1 MNLTKCKNGHYY
13 DADKYPNCPHCASS
27 GSADDDVTVNMEQT
41 GYRGG
46 ASSSDDQTVG
56 FWEATQPSPA
66 PAGPAANVGG
76 PRAGGGPV
84 SLMQAVNA
92 ASAAPANLRVEEDND
107 KTVSYYGGILETEPV
122 VGWLVCV
129 EGKML
134 GKAFELKNGKN
145 FIGRSSQMDVILE
158 GDANV
163 SRDRHAIV
171 TYEPRGRE
179 FFAQPGESRELFY
192 VNGQVVLM
200 NVVLKARDIISVGK
214 TDLMFIPFCGADF
227 SWDEIK
233 K

>member
-1 MNLTKCKNGHYY
+1 MNLTKCKNGHYF

-46 ASSSDDQTVG
+46 VSSSDDQTVG
-56 FWEATQPSPA
+56 FWEAAQPSPA

-76 PRAGGGPV
+76 PRPGGGPV

>member
-1 MNLTKCKNGHYY
+1 
-13 DADKYPNCPHCASS
+13 
-27 GSADDDVTVNMEQT
+27 
-41 GYRGG
+41 
-46 ASSSDDQTVG
+46 
-56 FWEATQPSPA
+56 
-66 PAGPAANVGG
+66 
-76 PRAGGGPV
+76 
-84 SLMQAVNA
+84 MQAVNA